1 MLRPALF
8 VVLTASLRA
17 ATEDA
22 PTGSTP
28 VPAVPPPIVWF
39 AHEPTAI
46 DHLTESRL
54 VTTRMVDE
62 LVQAATGESSR
73 AAAWRRLVSPKD
85 RIGIKVSAVGGR
97 QFSTH
102 VGVVEAILAGL
113 ENAGIERRSVL
124 VWDRESS
131 DLKAAG
137 FDPKRLRC
145 QVRGI
150 NPPRG
155 WDRTATFHAPAL
167 GRLIWGDLLFSE
179 KSRKRLGKTPPGQDQ
194 LSSTS
199 HFASIV
205 SRELTKIINLPVLS
219 DSPAI
224 GVAGALYNVTV
235 PNVDNWRRFVTTEGG
250 AVESLPDLYA
260 AEQLAPKIVLHLM
273 DGLTAQYAGG
283 PEGNLNYAFPHA
295 TLYASRDPVALDA
308 TALRKIEAWRRE
320 TKLPAIGRRAAWIEA
335 AAKAGLGTFDEAKIS
350 LRQVTPQ

>member
-1 MLRPALF
+1 MLRAALF
-8 VVLTASLRA
+8 VGLTASLRA
-17 ATEDA
+17 ATEDPPQLPA
-22 PTGSTP
+22 PALPAP
-28 VPAVPPPIVWF
+28 VVWF

-46 DHLTESRL
+46 DHFTESSV
-54 VTTRMVDE
+54 VTGRMVDA
-62 LVQAATGESSR
+62 LVRAVTGESAP

-85 RIGIKVSAVGGR
+85 RIGIKVSAVGGA

-113 ENAGIERRSVL
+113 ENAGMDRRSVL
-124 VWDRESS
+124 VWDRESG
-131 DLKAAG
+131 DLAAAG

-155 WDRTATFHAPAL
+155 WDRAAPFQAPAL
-167 GRLIWGDLLFSE
+167 GKLIWGDLLFAE
-179 KSRKRLGKTPPGQDQ
+179 KSRKRLGKTPASQDQ

-205 SRELTKIINLPVLS
+205 SRDLTKIINVPVLS
-219 DSPAI
+219 DSAAI

-235 PNVDNWRRFVTTEGG
+235 PNVDNWRRFVTLEGG

-260 AEQLAPKIVLHLM
+260 AEQLAPKVVLHLM
-273 DGLTAQYAGG
+273 DGLIAQYAGG
-283 PEGNLNYAFPHA
+283 PEGNPNYAFPHA

-308 TALRKIEAWRRE
+308 IALRKLEAWRRE
-320 TKLPAIGRRAAWIEA
+320 MKLPSIGRRAAWIAA

-350 LRQVTPQ
+350 LRPVTPQ